1 MSALSIAVGL
11 GAGAAMRQALGL
23 AVVSGLRVSQAE
35 TLPITAVIYLGLDRF
50 FGRAPVLS
58 AEGSAD

>member
-1 MSALSIAVGL
+1 MSVLPIALEL
-11 GAGAAMRQALGL
+11 DAGAALRQALGL
-23 AVVSGLRVSQAE
+23 AVVSELRVSQAE